1 MMIDM
6 MMVKTNLSKKVPHD
20 LVLVAA
26 FLICCSHVVWNVQN
40 VPEDMIIMM
49 RMMMGEWKSA
59 KQEFLCFIS
68 FLHIVSHV
76 RMFRV
81 LS

>member
-26 FLICCSHVVWNVQN
+26 FLICCSHVVRNVQN

-49 RMMMGEWKSA
+49 RMMMGDYDG
-59 KQEFLCFIS
+59 
-68 FLHIVSHV
+68 
-76 RMFRV
+76 
-81 LS
+81 